1 MLLQKN
7 YNIGDVVTFKLNNG
21 EEVITRIDEEGTDH
35 YMLNKP
41 MVLIPGP
48 NNSLGLAP
56 LMFSVDPKEM
66 VRLNKQSIALQAETV
81 GEIASQYLQQTT
93 GLTLATAI

>member
-1 MLLQKN
+1 MLIQKN
-7 YNIGDVVTFKLNNG
+7 YNKGDVVSFKLNNG
-21 EEVITRIDEEGTDH
+21 EEVISRIDEENDDH

-48 NNSLGLAP
+48 NNGLGLAP

-66 VRLNKQSIALQAETV
+66 VRLNKQSIATQAKTV
-81 GEIASQYLQQTT
+81 SEISSQYLQQTT
-93 GLTLATAI
+93 GIALAKSI